1 MEQAQ
6 EKRLTEDYNRI
17 THGVIWK
24 ELILYVLPL
33 IFGTF
38 FQQLYNTVDA
48 VVVGRFVGKE
58 ALSAVGGTSGIVVNI
73 FVGFFVGVSSGAGVV
88 VAQQF
93 GAGNEKNVS
102 DAVHTSIAISI
113 LSGIVL
119 TIVGLL
125 IARPISV
132 LMQTPADVLPGTVTY
147 LSVYFIGMVPN
158 LIYNM
163 GSGILR
169 ATGDSK
175 NPLYF
180 LIITCILNIILD
192 LLFVLVHHMGVLG
205 VAIATIL
212 CQLVSA
218 ALVIFTLLRVKNACR
233 LRPEKLRV
241 NRKQLSRILAIGLP
255 AGVQSL
261 MYTLSNMIIQTAINS
276 FGTDPVA
283 AWTAYGK
290 LDSLY
295 WMMCSSFGVAITTFV
310 GQNYGARQYQR
321 VRSCIRQCFLIVTL
335 TTLVM
340 VWFFYV
346 FGGICLQL
354 FTEDQEVLRIGTE
367 IIHFMVPFFITYTAI
382 EVLSG
387 SLRGMGD
394 AMRPMIIDVLGICV
408 LRIIWIFVAVPM
420 WPSVRTVIASYP
432 ITWITTSIL
441 FLIYYFWYIRKHH
454 IGTSS
459 SK

>member
-1 MEQAQ
+1 
-6 EKRLTEDYNRI
+6 
-17 THGVIWK
+17 
-24 ELILYVLPL
+24 
-33 IFGTF
+33 
-38 FQQLYNTVDA
+38 
-48 VVVGRFVGKE
+48 
-58 ALSAVGGTSGIVVNI
+58 
-73 FVGFFVGVSSGAGVV
+73 
-88 VAQQF
+88 
-93 GAGNEKNVS
+93 
-102 DAVHTSIAISI
+102 
-113 LSGIVL
+113 
-119 TIVGLL
+119 
-125 IARPISV
+125 
-132 LMQTPADVLPGTVTY
+132 
-147 LSVYFIGMVPN
+147 
-158 LIYNM
+158 
-163 GSGILR
+163 
-169 ATGDSK
+169 
-175 NPLYF
+175 
-180 LIITCILNIILD
+180 
-192 LLFVLVHHMGVLG
+192 
-205 VAIATIL
+205 
-212 CQLVSA
+212 
-218 ALVIFTLLRVKNACR
+218 
-233 LRPEKLRV
+233 
-241 NRKQLSRILAIGLP
+241 
-255 AGVQSL
+255 
-261 MYTLSNMIIQTAINS
+261 MIIKTAINS

-340 VWFFYV
+340 VWFFNE

-408 LRIIWIFVAVPM
+408 LRIIWIFVAVPI